1 MSQKL
6 ASREACFLLAKC
18 RKTLHF
24 FLTLLIGRLVFDTD
38 VVGDS
43 VCMVGN
49 KTKKNCVKSFHKGI
63 IITATRIIIKKHLCK
78 VVMFAEKEV
87 LKGGGK

>member
-1 MSQKL
+1 MVLKL
-6 ASREACFLLAKC
+6 QGIKL
-18 RKTLHF
+18 RKT
-24 FLTLLIGRLVFDTD
+24 
-38 VVGDS
+38 
-43 VCMVGN
+43 
-49 KTKKNCVKSFHKGI
+49 VKSFHKEI

>member
-49 KTKKNCVKSFHKGI
+49 KTKKNCAIPFTV
-63 IITATRIIIKKHLCK
+63 
-78 VVMFAEKEV
+78 EKILALQIFPLMKREV
-87 LKGGGK
+87 ICLKFV

>member
-1 MSQKL
+1 MGIKKIL
-6 ASREACFLLAKC
+6 LFLCIKHWDTHNTQGEVEYIC
-18 RKTLHF
+18 GIKTSW
-24 FLTLLIGRLVFDTD
+24 D
-38 VVGDS
+38 
-43 VCMVGN
+43 